1 MVVIKAILPL
11 ATYGHPGKMAVGT
24 KGFGYFVGKTGIIR
38 FSFTG
43 STLTVE
49 GTPFST
55 IQAYSLTVDNATDRV
70 YATDAKDYVELGEV
84 AILDSQGKELKRFTA
99 GIVPG
104 AIAFKQ

>member
-1 MVVIKAILPL
+1 VIKAILPL
-11 ATYGHPGKMAVGT
+11 ATYGHPGKMVVGS

-43 STLTVE
+43 TTLSIE

-55 IQAYSLTVDNATDRV
+55 IQAYSLTLDNATDRL
-70 YATDAKDYVELGEV
+70 YATDAKDYVQLGEV
-84 AILDSQGKELKRFTA
+84 AILDSQGKEIKRFTA
-99 GIVPG
+99 GIIPG